1 MSKKNKKIRKAQGKI
16 VNESEVNI
24 LEVNKSCFKDCF
36 YSFSHEHTRGYTHL
50 FFLIPP
56 TARFPP
62 PPQIPPLVSVE
73 HCLSFALSF
82 VISSLNFFFS
92 FLSLVSCPAP
102 PSPTFS
108 SIFFFIFSSFQFFYQ
123 SVAHGPFRRRDHPI
137 PTRWKLTSFCFG
149 WADQQCSHH
158 REKGLTNTRSRSFLS
173 GSSFKYMCV
182 CVKRGGT
189 AAAER
194 SRFFKYDIKK
204 AEEEEKL
211 LFISA

>member
-1 MSKKNKKIRKAQGKI
+1 M
-16 VNESEVNI
+16 NI

-62 PPQIPPLVSVE
+62 PLKSR
-73 HCLSFALSF
+73 LSFPLSIAWVSRWVLLF
-82 VISSLNFFFS
+82 RVWTFFF
-92 FLSLVSCPAP
+92 VSIFGFVSRST
-102 PSPTFS
+102 SPTFS

-123 SVAHGPFRRRDHPI
+123 SVAHGPFRRRDHPL
-137 PTRWKLTSFCFG
+137 PTRWKLTSFRLG
-149 WADQQCSHH
+149 WDDQQCSHH

-204 AEEEEKL
+204 KQKRKKTL
-211 LFISA
+211 IY

>member
-1 MSKKNKKIRKAQGKI
+1 M
-16 VNESEVNI
+16 NI

-56 TARFPP
+56 TPRFPP
-62 PPQIPPLVSVE
+62 PLKSR
-73 HCLSFALSF
+73 LSFPLSIAWVSRWVLLF
-82 VISSLNFFFS
+82 RVWTSFFS

-123 SVAHGPFRRRDHPI
+123 SVAHGPFRRQDHPL
-137 PTRWKLTSFCFG
+137 PTRWKLTSFCLG
-149 WADQQCSHH
+149 WDDQQCSHR

-173 GSSFKYMCV
+173 GSSFKYVCV
-182 CVKRGGT
+182 CKKRWDGRGGT
-189 AAAER
+189 VEV
-194 SRFFKYDIKK
+194 F
-204 AEEEEKL
+204 
-211 LFISA
+211 